1 MCWASSGNVFI
12 NKGEKKIKSTDE
24 YYTLYEDIEKELQ
37 YYRDELLGK
46 TIYCNCDN
54 PKHSNFVKYF
64 RNNFERL
71 ELKELIA
78 SYRNLD
84 GTGGIAFYD
93 GLNWQYGAL
102 KNGSYDS
109 EELTGYLNLA
119 DIVVTNPPY
128 SNLSNFINF
137 LLDSNKDFIVMG
149 NATAITIARI
159 FNAFKE
165 QRIFYGHHIDRSCNF
180 VVPMENYRNL
190 KTKEKNGNH
199 HLNIGN
205 ITWWTTFPNKNIKPP
220 VVPSVEYDPQNYEKY
235 FNYDAIN
242 VNRVKDIPEDYY
254 GEMGVPIG
262 YAYRHNSDLF
272 EIINLSNKVKKT
284 RQDVPN
290 RPDNI
295 WIEKDGKPWKMPYKR
310 IIIKR
315 RKI

>member
-1 MCWASSGNVFI
+1 M
-12 NKGEKKIKSTDE
+12 
-24 YYTLYEDIEKELQ
+24 
-37 YYRDELLGK
+37 LGK

-54 PKHSNFVKYF
+54 ANHSNFVRYF
-64 RNNFERL
+64 RNNFDRL

-78 SYRNLD
+78 SHRNLD
-84 GTGGIAFYD
+84 GTGGVATYN
-93 GLNWQYGAL
+93 GLDWTYRELQ
-102 KNGSYDS
+102 NGSYDS
-109 EELTGYLNLA
+109 EELTKYLNRA
-119 DIVVTNPPY
+119 DIIVTNPPY
-128 SNLSNFINF
+128 SILSNFINF
-137 LLDSNKDFIVMG
+137 LLDNNKDFIVMG

-159 FNAFKE
+159 FKAFKE
-165 QRIFYGHHIDRSCNF
+165 QRIFYGHHIDHSCDF
-180 VVPMENYRNL
+180 VVPMENYKNL
-190 KTKEKNGNH
+190 KTKEKNGQH
-199 HLNIGN
+199 HLEIGN

-220 VVPSVEYDPQNYEKY
+220 VVPSVEYDPKNYEKY

-242 VNRVKDIPEDYY
+242 VNRVKDIPKNYY

-284 RQDVPN
+284 RRDVPA

-295 WIEKDGKPWKMPYKR
+295 WIEKDGKPYKNPYKR

>member
-1 MCWASSGNVFI
+1 MCWASSRNVFI
-12 NKGEKKIKSTDE
+12 NKGENKIKSTDE

-84 GTGGIAFYD
+84 GTGGLAMYD
-93 GLNWQYGAL
+93 GFNWQYGAL

-109 EELTGYLNLA
+109 EELTGYLNRA

-128 SNLSNFINF
+128 SQLANYLSF
-137 LLDSNKDFIVMG
+137 LLDNNKDFIIMG
-149 NATAITIARI
+149 NATAITIANI
-159 FNAFKE
+159 FNAWKDNK
-165 QRIFYGHHIDRSCNF
+165 IFFGRHIDRSCWF
-180 VVPMENYRNL
+180 AVPEENYTDRN
-190 KTKEKNGNH
+190 TKVRDGKH
-199 HLNIGN
+199 CLHIGN

-220 VVPSVEYDPQNYEKY
+220 VVPSVEYDPQNYERY

-242 VNRVKDIPEDYY
+242 VNRVKDIPKDYY
-254 GEMGVPIG
+254 DEMGVPIG
-262 YAYRHNSDLF
+262 YAYKHNADLF
-272 EIINLSNKVKKT
+272 EVIGLSHKVPKT
-284 RQDVPN
+284 RKDVPKHST
-290 RPDNI
+290 DI
-295 WIEKDGKPWKMPYKR
+295 WIEKDGKPWKSPYKR